1 MEQDKSNKWFGDEL
15 LVDEQKS
22 SLPYNRHTARREGQ
36 SDNLSYYEQHIAA
49 EEESHC
55 ILEKDILSSI

>member
-1 MEQDKSNKWFGDEL
+1 MEQDKPNKWFGDEL

-22 SLPYNRHTARREGQ
+22 SLPYNRHTATREGQ
-36 SDNLSYYEQHIAA
+36 NDNLSYEQHIGT